1 MVQKVCFSRLLK
13 KLFCLNLRNNLVV
26 FVERK
31 MKDLDRIKKTIFD
44 LKDANRKIAADF
56 DDNRETLGIVKSD
69 QVFENFKLK
78 LLKNLKLY
86 FINIKLFE

>member
-1 MVQKVCFSRLLK
+1 MVQKVCFSRLVK
-13 KLFCLNLRNNLVV
+13 KVFCLNLRNYLVMS
-26 FVERK
+26 VERK

-69 QVFENFKLK
+69 EIFEILK
-78 LLKNLKLY
+78 KC
-86 FINIKLFE
+86 